1 MHILRAATSAMTF
14 LLLRV
19 KAEYQTL
26 DGLSTPTHT
35 DSYMAYLTFLF
46 DLDHCFQHT
55 RRS

>member
-1 MHILRAATSAMTF
+1 MTF

-26 DGLSTPTHT
+26 DGLSAPTHT
-35 DSYMAYLTFLF
+35 DSYMVYLTFLF